1 MGTPLEHCYF
11 SSQSLFPHFPF
22 RSAPCHNRWYSIRSG
37 AECFRTL
44 WNTVISLASHYFPS
58 RSAPLR
64 ATVVPTERSGTLLT
78 RWEHHWN
85 TVISLASHYFP
96 VPRTAPL
103 RATVVGTALE
113 IFLVP
118 SERSG
123 TLSTMM
129 RTPQEHCDF
138 SS

>member
-1 MGTPLEHCYF
+1 MFYSVP
-11 SSQSLFPHFPF
+11 QSLVQLP
-22 RSAPCHNRWYSIRSG
+22 
-37 AECFRTL
+37 
-44 WNTVISLASHYFPS
+44 
-58 RSAPLR
+58 
-64 ATVVPTERSGTLLT
+64 VPTERSGTLST

-85 TVISLASHYFP
+85 TVIFLASHYFP
-96 VPRTAPL
+96 VPRSAPL

>member
-1 MGTPLEHCYF
+1 MFIALQSVFFSCKYRKTPVFTGKKSFIALGSDVK
-11 SSQSLFPHFPF
+11 SS
-22 RSAPCHNRWYSIRSG
+22 CHYLS
-37 AECFRTL
+37 
-44 WNTVISLASHYFPS
+44 
-58 RSAPLR
+58 
-64 ATVVPTERSGTLLT
+64 
-78 RWEHHWN
+78 
-85 TVISLASHYFP
+85 
-96 VPRTAPL
+96 VPRSAPL

-129 RTPQEHCDF
+129 RIAQEHCDF